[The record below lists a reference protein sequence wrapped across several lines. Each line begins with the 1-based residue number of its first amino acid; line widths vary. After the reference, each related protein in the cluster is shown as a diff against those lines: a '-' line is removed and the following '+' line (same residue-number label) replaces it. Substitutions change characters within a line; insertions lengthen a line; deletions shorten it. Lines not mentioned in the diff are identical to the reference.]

1 MDEEV
6 DVVHVFL
13 LEQKPESASL
23 LSLNVCGDEM
33 SPGVQISSRL
43 FKFNTGSLFVLNMS
57 VSSSR
62 RPAEKLLAGL
72 LCRYAANDIKDDS
85 VC

>member
-1 MDEEV
+1 MLLTEVERVDEEV

-33 SPGVQISSRL
+33 SPGLRSHHVCSNSTQEVCL
-43 FKFNTGSLFVLNMS
+43 F
-57 VSSSR
+57 
-62 RPAEKLLAGL
+62 
-72 LCRYAANDIKDDS
+72 
-85 VC
+85 